1 MKVNE
6 KDNLQKMESLKMN
19 LPKFRLMSSILIAG
33 SALLLLAP
41 PTIAQN
47 DDAITVGFVTHV
59 KGNPFIQQIIDGA
72 QAAADDL
79 GVTLMV
85 GGPEG
90 GDADAQLQAVQN
102 FVAAGAQGI
111 AASVPGESMA
121 NGLNDIID
129 SGIPVV
135 QFNLLSTSVNAPYV
149 GEKSTQSG
157 RILGQ
162 MVLDRLG
169 GTSATGKVI
178 IGNCFPGFP
187 VLENRAAGVQESLA
201 AAPGIEVLGPFD
213 VKVDAVENYTQWQQ
227 QYAANPDAIAL
238 IGLCAPDI
246 ASLGQLNEENGDAFI
261 AGGYDLTEDN
271 LKAIQDGHAY
281 VTLGQSAFVQG
292 YLPIVMLVDSIR
304 NGTPLP
310 VAFADAGTQVVT
322 ADSINMGNGLPNISF
337 DELLAQAGDPAAT
350 KEFYAPWS
358 SCVTGA
364 GWMCGLQPIEN
375 EAA

>member
-1 MKVNE
+1 MKI
-6 KDNLQKMESLKMN
+6 
-19 LPKFRLMSSILIAG
+19 PKFRLVSTLLIAVSVG
-33 SALLLLAP
+33 LLVAR

-47 DDAITVGFVTHV
+47 NDAITIGFVTHV

-90 GDADAQLQAVQN
+90 GDPDAQLQAVQQ

-121 NGLNDIID
+121 NGLNDIIT

-178 IGNCFPGFP
+178 IGNCFPGVP
-187 VLENRAAGVQESLA
+187 VLENRARGVEESLA
-201 AAPGIEVLGPFD
+201 TAPGIEVLGPFD

-227 QYAANPDAIAL
+227 QYAANPDAVAL

-246 ASLGQLNEENGDAFI
+246 ASLGKLNSENGDAFI
-261 AGGYDLTEDN
+261 AGGYDLTEEN

-310 VAFADAGTQVVT
+310 VMFTNAGTQVVT
-322 ADSINMGNGLPNISF
+322 ADSIDMGNGLPNVSF
-337 DELLAQAGDPAAT
+337 DELLLQAGDPAAT
-350 KEFYAPWS
+350 KAFYAPWS
-358 SCVTGA
+358 ACVTDA